1 MMAETVEGRPL
12 GIKENIF
19 SLRGLIGLA
28 VAAAVIYLFLKNF
41 DLKVAAEAI
50 SRAKWHFFLLAF
62 VIYYSS
68 LPLRGGRWG
77 VFLRPAGHSIDS
89 RPLTRYYFLAWFAN
103 ALLPAR
109 IGDLYRAY
117 LLKKNKDVPVSLS
130 LGVLFSERVFDLMVT
145 AGLVAFSGFYFWSI
159 LRGSSERDYIIFG
172 LMAVMLVI
180 VVFIALVAGL
190 PYLVRLIPQSW
201 RGRVKLF
208 RSGLFRSTSLL
219 PLALSMTLLIWLS
232 EALRLYFVFLAF
244 GIEAGFMVALFI
256 SQAALIVMAI
266 PLSPAGLGLV
276 EILML
281 KILASTGL
289 TSDMAGA
296 LTIVDR
302 LISYWSL
309 LALGGIGYLTSARIR

>member
-1 MMAETVEGRPL
+1 
-12 GIKENIF
+12 
-19 SLRGLIGLA
+19 
-28 VAAAVIYLFLKNF
+28 
-41 DLKVAAEAI
+41 
-50 SRAKWHFFLLAF
+50 
-62 VIYYSS
+62 
-68 LPLRGGRWG
+68 
-77 VFLRPAGHSIDS
+77 
-89 RPLTRYYFLAWFAN
+89 
-103 ALLPAR
+103 
-109 IGDLYRAY
+109 
-117 LLKKNKDVPVSLS
+117 
-130 LGVLFSERVFDLMVT
+130 
-145 AGLVAFSGFYFWSI
+145 
-159 LRGSSERDYIIFG
+159 
-172 LMAVMLVI
+172 MAVMLVI

>member
-1 MMAETVEGRPL
+1 MSETIEGRSL
-12 GIKENIF
+12 GIRENIF
-19 SLRGLIGLA
+19 SLRGLIGFA

-41 DLKVAAEAI
+41 DLSAAAESIA
-50 SRAKWHFFLLAF
+50 RANWHFFLLAF
-62 VIYYSS
+62 AIYYAP

-77 VFLRPAGHSIDS
+77 VFLRPAGHSVDS
-89 RPLTRYYFLAWFAN
+89 GHLTHYYFLAWFAN

-117 LLKKNKDVPVSLS
+117 LLKKNKDVSISLS
-130 LGVLFSERVFDLMVT
+130 LGVLFSERVFDLVVT
-145 AGLVAFSGFYFWSI
+145 AGLVAFSGIYFWSL
-159 LRGSSERDYIIFG
+159 LRGTNERNYIIFG

-180 VVFIALVAGL
+180 AVFIALVAGL
-190 PYLVRLIPQSW
+190 PHLVKMVPHRW
-201 RGRVKLF
+201 RSRVELF
-208 RSGLFRSTSLL
+208 RSGLFRSPSLF
-219 PLALSMTLLIWLS
+219 PIAFTMTLLIWMS

-244 GIEAGFMVALFI
+244 GINAGFMVALFI
-256 SQAALIVMAI
+256 SQAALIVMAV

-289 TSDMAGA
+289 TSDLAGA
-296 LTIVDR
+296 LTIADR

-309 LALGGIGYLTSARIR
+309 LALGGISYLLSARVR